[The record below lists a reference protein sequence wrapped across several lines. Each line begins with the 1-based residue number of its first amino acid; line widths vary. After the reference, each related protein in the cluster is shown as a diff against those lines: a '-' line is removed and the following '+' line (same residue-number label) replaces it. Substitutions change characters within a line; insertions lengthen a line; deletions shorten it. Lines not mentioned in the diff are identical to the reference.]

1 MAMPWFLRAI
11 RDISDEYTARDM
23 HQINLKNTEQSLLKI
38 SDIAET
44 VNQVAMQ
51 LTILSMNAKN

>member
-11 RDISDEYTARDM
+11 RDISDEYAARDM
-23 HQINLKNTEQSLLKI
+23 HQINLKNTKQSLLKI